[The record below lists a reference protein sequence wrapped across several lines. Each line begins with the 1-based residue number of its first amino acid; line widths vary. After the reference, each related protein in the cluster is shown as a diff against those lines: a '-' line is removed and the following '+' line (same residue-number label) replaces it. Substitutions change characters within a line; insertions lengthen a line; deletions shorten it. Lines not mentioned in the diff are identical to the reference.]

1 MIYFCQKLLVSDGL
15 LESCSIIRQQ
25 TRESHLFRRCLL
37 LQSLAKK

>member
-25 TRESHLFRRCLL
+25 TREAIYFVGVCFYSR
-37 LQSLAKK
+37 